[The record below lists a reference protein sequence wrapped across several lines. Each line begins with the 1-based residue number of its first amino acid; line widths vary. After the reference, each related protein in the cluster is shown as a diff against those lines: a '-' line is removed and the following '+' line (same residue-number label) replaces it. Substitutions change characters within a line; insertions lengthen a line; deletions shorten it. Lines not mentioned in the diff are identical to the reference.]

1 VVREPVEQR
10 RGHLRVLD
18 ALMMPP
24 LWIVWYVAREPE
36 AR

>member
-1 VVREPVEQR
+1 VMEQAIQKSR
-10 RGHLRVLD
+10 RDHGILD

-36 AR
+36 A

>member
-1 VVREPVEQR
+1 MVKKAVQDR
-10 RGHLRVLD
+10 RRHHGVLD

-24 LWIVWYVAREPE
+24 FWIVWYVARAPE